1 VAENRYQR
9 DHTIQLKAIAAGK
22 IINHTIGEVD
32 NFVRGKLSAF
42 LEDEKACN
50 KKLKNFLEDVD
61 SCSIANQEPTA
72 NNSWLYSG
80 EYRAVYHEPFCTG

>member
-1 VAENRYQR
+1 MRAHAGRAR
-9 DHTIQLKAIAAGK
+9 AIAIGK
-22 IINHTIGEVD
+22 KVYHALGEVEK
-32 NFVRGKLSAF
+32 FTRQKLSAF